1 MCKTLEKQEK
11 ISARQATSL
20 FLIAA
25 AAPIIRIIPSYTAM
39 YSKKAGVVT
48 AVLSFGVC
56 ILIAMF
62 FAKFFNDEKIK
73 VASMDVAY
81 EKAYGKVVSKII
93 LFAILIMQIVIM
105 AVRVRVFT
113 ERVQT
118 LVFTETVPVLLMI
131 VFMATAFAISKIRLK
146 FIARF
151 AELLQAVLVVAFAV
165 VIGICF
171 QNFDITNI
179 YPVTYYDLPGAIH
192 GTIGF
197 IGIMALY
204 GYVFFLGDSIDDK
217 QEIFKYGV
225 TAAKIFCITGLCLI
239 FITIGVFGYRVVV
252 AFSQPFFMTLK
263 SANVLGVFEG
273 IESIFVTFWT
283 IADYAMVIYHL
294 IISGVLLKKIF
305 CLESRLTMIAPV
317 VFSTYI
323 VAFSLSK
330 NFFMITKFTDYVMLP
345 LNIFFGVVLPFITY
359 CVLKVKGAL
368 KSNA

>member
-1 MCKTLEKQEK
+1 MEKQEK

-39 YSKKAGVVT
+39 YSKKAGVIT
-48 AVLSFGVC
+48 AILSFGVC
-56 ILIAMF
+56 VLIAMF
-62 FAKFFNDEKIK
+62 FAKMFSDKKLNISSLEN
-73 VASMDVAY
+73 AY
-81 EKAYGKVVSKII
+81 EKAYGKIVAKII
-93 LFAILIMQIVIM
+93 LFMILTMQIVIM

-113 ERVQT
+113 ERIQT

-151 AELLQAVLVVAFAV
+151 AELLQAILVVAFAV
-165 VIGICF
+165 VIVICF

-192 GTIGF
+192 GTVGF

-204 GYVFFLGDSIDDK
+204 GYVFFLGDNIDNK
-217 QEIFKYGV
+217 EEILKYGV

-239 FITIGVFGYRVVV
+239 FITIGAFGYRVVA

-283 IADYAMVIYHL
+283 IADYSMVIYHL

-305 CLESRLTMIAPV
+305 NLESRLTMIAPV
-317 VFSTYI
+317 VFITYI

-330 NFFMITKFTDYVMLP
+330 NFFMITKFTDYIVLP
-345 LNIFFGVVLPFITY
+345 LNIMLGVVLPFITY
-359 CVLKVKGAL
+359 CVLKIKYMA
-368 KSNA
+368 KDNFEK